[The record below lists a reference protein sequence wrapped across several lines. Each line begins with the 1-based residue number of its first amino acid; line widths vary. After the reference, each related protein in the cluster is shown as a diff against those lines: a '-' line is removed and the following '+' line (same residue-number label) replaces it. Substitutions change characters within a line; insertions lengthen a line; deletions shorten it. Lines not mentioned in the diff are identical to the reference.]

1 MHIKMNREENTK
13 VILDKSKII
22 SNKIIELRDISPPP
36 MITYNVVKVVFEM
49 GGEPIK

>member
-13 VILDKSKII
+13 VILDK